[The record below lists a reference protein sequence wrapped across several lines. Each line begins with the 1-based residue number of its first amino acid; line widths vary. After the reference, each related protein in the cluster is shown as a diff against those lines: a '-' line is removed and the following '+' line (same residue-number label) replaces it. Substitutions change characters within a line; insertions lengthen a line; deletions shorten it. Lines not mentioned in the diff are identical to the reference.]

1 MVSLDGDADGLLGYS
16 GFHSSHVVSC
26 DGGVARALDTSVAG
40 GVLASTGLGGVGVG
54 GFSHSTMGREV
65 VEGSSLVTSVT
76 AVAASVAVDELL
88 LSERQELAGLDLVSG
103 LHRADGR
110 ESPA

>member
-1 MVSLDGDADGLLGYS
+1 
-16 GFHSSHVVSC
+16 
-26 DGGVARALDTSVAG
+26 
-40 GVLASTGLGGVGVG
+40 
-54 GFSHSTMGREV
+54 MGREV